1 MKKILL
7 LLSLLLL
14 AATANVISAGNIHYK
29 VPAKET
35 YVYLCDSETAHVYH
49 STKDCRGLS
58 HCTHRIIKVT
68 LDEAI
73 HKYDRRAC
81 KLCE

>member
-1 MKKILL
+1 MKKIIALIALILL
-7 LLSLLLL
+7 TTS
-14 AATANVISAGNIHYK
+14 TNVITACKNSA
-29 VPAKET
+29 ASET
-35 YVYLCDSETAHVYH
+35 YVYICDSGTAHVYH
-49 STKDCRGLS
+49 SSMYCRGLS

-68 LDEAI
+68 LYDAM